1 MLQGLIYELYH
12 AYEKEFDSKS
22 VESIVRLSSIDILCP
37 VTFMCGLVDDAALR
51 KMRK

>member
-12 AYEKEFDSKS
+12 TYQNKFDSKS
-22 VESIVRLSSIDILCP
+22 VDNIIRLSSIDILCP

-51 KMRK
+51 KIRE